1 MDHPMPSGR
10 GAITLPTADHGDV
23 TLPEPSW
30 CAGHTD
36 HRPDTERVDLAHSG
50 PDVVLKF
57 RGRVLSTACLDQ
69 APFAEDATRDVQV
82 SESLYGKA
90 LDARGVYELAA
101 TLDTYADRLRSL
113 ADQLLVILA
122 GEDQ

>member
-1 MDHPMPSGR
+1 MTTEPTV
-10 GAITLPTADHGDV
+10 TLATTDHGDV

-36 HRPDTERVDLAHSG
+36 HRPEARSDLGHAG

-57 RGRVLSTACLDQ
+57 RGRVLAEACLDQ
-69 APFAEDATRDVQV
+69 APLAEVASRDVQV
-82 SESLYGKA
+82 SVSLTGTS

-101 TLDTYADRLRSL
+101 DLDTYADRLRDL
-113 ADQLLVILA
+113 ADQLLVIRA
-122 GEDQ
+122 GEDR